1 MITVVVPTRNRPDLL
16 NQLISNVLPMLKN
29 EDKIIII
36 DSSDLG
42 LQSQNLQTMS
52 GISYVITNIKSA
64 AVQRNIGID
73 LISTSDYV
81 FFLDDDVIP
90 PKDYFSDCV
99 KTLKDSRAVG
109 VSGVAINP
117 KTIETFTKKKSILHR
132 IFLLDSSKSGS
143 LLKSGV
149 NVPVRTLKSGVKE
162 VDWLIGCSAWVYSAI
177 CDTRFEYDFIGQS
190 LGEDVIFST
199 RMKNK
204 GKLVTNSNILLIHE
218 ESTIERPSRKEYWK
232 NWVQSRYRIIK
243 VAKFGKIGA
252 LCFWWSNLG
261 QFLVL
266 ICIKIGRRNYVKGS
280 LLGLFGGFASVL
292 RGKHEN

>member
-16 NQLISNVLPMLKN
+16 NQLISTIVPMLKN
-29 EDKIIII
+29 DDKVIIV
-36 DSSDLG
+36 DSSDLE
-42 LQSQNLQTMS
+42 LQSQNLKTIPR
-52 GISYVITNIKSA
+52 ISYVITEVKSA
-64 AVQRNIGID
+64 AIQRNIGID
-73 LISTSDYV
+73 LISASDYV
-81 FFLDDDVIP
+81 FFLDDDVVP

-99 KTLKDSRAVG
+99 KTLEDSRAVG

-117 KTIETFTKKKSILHR
+117 QKINTFIKKKSILHR

-143 LLKSGV
+143 LLRSGV
-149 NVPVRTLKSGVKE
+149 NVPVRTLNSGVKE
-162 VDWLIGCSAWVYSAI
+162 VEWLIGCAAWVYSAI
-177 CDTRFEYDFIGQS
+177 SDTRFESDFIGQS

-199 RMKNK
+199 RMKAK
-204 GKLVTNSNILLIHE
+204 GKLVTNSNIHLFHE
-218 ESTIERPSRKEYWK
+218 ESIIERPTRKEFWK
-232 NWVQSRYRIIK
+232 NWVQSRYRIVQ

-266 ICIKIGRRNYVKGS
+266 ICIKIVRRNYVKGS
-280 LLGLFGGFASVL
+280 LLGLLDGSVSVL